1 MRFSLAVITPMIGG
15 IPEPTDL
22 VMTASRVPPQAAEI
36 AAMWLYRPNQKR
48 TVVVAVMVAYKRG
61 CSVQKT
67 KVFSSCG
74 FDPTLLHV
82 KGEGYKG
89 ESSQEKV

>member
-61 CSVQKT
+61 CRSVEFIYNIA
-67 KVFSSCG
+67 FSYLFS
-74 FDPTLLHV
+74 FWRFIF
-82 KGEGYKG
+82 YKL
-89 ESSQEKV
+89 KK